1 VVEKESPLRVDWLV
15 EVIGYLTV
23 PVTHA
28 DRLVG
33 KLVKEAEAAGAG
45 ALEAEATTL
54 NGGGN
59 PLYSVVLAIN
69 EQAQRFSR

>member
-1 VVEKESPLRVDWLV
+1 MVEKESPQRVDWLV
-15 EVIGYLTV
+15 GVTEYLTV
-23 PVTHA
+23 PDIHA

-33 KLVKEAEAAGAG
+33 KLEKEAEAAGAG

-59 PLYSVVLAIN
+59 PLYFVVLAIN
-69 EQAQRFSR
+69 EQAPRSSR